1 MCPDFVRIL
10 VHCQGFCSA
19 LFSLAS
25 SPCSWLLLLFHCKRL
40 CFGGVFQ
47 FCSASLWELWG
58 GKTGPSRGGRIK
70 AAQSRGMLRVQVVQQ
85 GWCILWPLKKKP
97 TLKIACQSL
106 EGYDELHLKKW
117 SLESLS
123 FCKWRWW
130 LIIPAWSVFV
140 LLEWKLGGECE
151 LLKAWLLA
159 LLRTESWSWL
169 FSVAA

>member
-1 MCPDFVRIL
+1 MCPDFVGIL
-10 VHCQGFCSA
+10 LHCQGFCSA

-25 SPCSWLLLLFHCKRL
+25 PALSLQESLLWWSFS
-40 CFGGVFQ
+40 G
-47 FCSASLWELWG
+47 FCSACLWELWG
-58 GKTGPSRGGRIK
+58 GKTGPGRGGRIK

-123 FCKWRWW
+123 FCKWRLW
-130 LIIPAWSVFV
+130 LGIPAWSVFV
-140 LLEWKLGGECE
+140 LLEWKLGGSCE

-169 FSVAA
+169 VSVAA